1 MTRRSIQIEL
11 KDAKTDLAI
20 KEELVREG
28 GKHKVSCLRIEEY
41 NNDVRW
47 LYSSD
52 EICKFLDAK
61 LDRTRRPH
69 TCTAIP

>member
-1 MTRRSIQIEL
+1 MTRRLIQIEL

-28 GKHKVSCLRIEEY
+28 GKHKGPCLRIEEY

-61 LDRTRRPH
+61 LDQLKV
-69 TCTAIP
+69 I